1 MLKDIFSMVQEI
13 DKKVR
18 HLKWF
23 KMGTAIVLVIVFFIS
38 SYIGIQKEQQNCL
51 IQTYKSNLE
60 EIGFE

>member
-1 MLKDIFSMVQEI
+1 MVQEI

-18 HLKWF
+18 QLKWF

-38 SYIGIQKEQQNCL
+38 SYIGIQKEQQNRL